1 MSAPGHSG
9 GIVVDPPLS
18 ADTVPRVISLA
29 GVALIQ
35 SFERCARQLRDG
47 RFAAYPDPGSK
58 DGKPWT
64 IGWGATG
71 PGIRPGTVWSRAQCD
86 ARLDADL
93 ARTASEVA
101 AAIGTAPTTQSQ
113 FDALASFHYNTGA
126 IRRARLTRCHVAG
139 DYMGA
144 RQEFLRWVFNDGRR
158 LPGLVR
164 RRAAEAALYGGAR

>member
-1 MSAPGHSG
+1 VSAPDHSG
-9 GIVVDPPLS
+9 RILDPPVS
-18 ADTVPRVISLA
+18 ADTLGRVISPT

-58 DGKPWT
+58 NGRPWT

-71 PGIRPGTVWSRAQCD
+71 PEIGPGTVWTQAQCD
-86 ARLDADL
+86 ARLAADL
-93 ARTASEVA
+93 ARTANEVA
-101 AAIGTAPTTQSQ
+101 AALGKASTTQCQ

-126 IRRARLTRCHVAG
+126 IGRASLTRRHVAG
-139 DYMGA
+139 DYAGA

-164 RRAAEAALYGGAR
+164 RREAEAALYGAEP